1 MLDVLLLLSVAG
13 GFLQGLDDERRGR
26 GDDGNRGLTVLDGEL
41 DGDTE
46 SFLYIPVYQTSSL
59 EDPS

>member
-26 GDDGNRGLTVLDGEL
+26 ETKQRQIVKVINFNQSFQWEKFFLS
-41 DGDTE
+41 E
-46 SFLYIPVYQTSSL
+46 S
-59 EDPS
+59 